1 MFKPRNLTPIVYTR
15 RESRAGDMRGLV
27 VAVIVVVGVDVDV
40 DEVGVGVRVGGV
52 GVGDLEDLPTLLTR
66 FTIDVRAFNN

>member
-1 MFKPRNLTPIVYTR
+1 
-15 RESRAGDMRGLV
+15 MRGLV
-27 VAVIVVVGVDVDV
+27 VVVVVVGVVV

>member
-1 MFKPRNLTPIVYTR
+1 
-15 RESRAGDMRGLV
+15 MRGLV
-27 VAVIVVVGVDVDV
+27 VVVVVVGVDE
-40 DEVGVGVRVGGV
+40 DEVGVGVRGL

>member
-1 MFKPRNLTPIVYTR
+1 
-15 RESRAGDMRGLV
+15 MRGLV
-27 VAVIVVVGVDVDV
+27 VVVVIVIVVVVGVVV
-40 DEVGVGVRVGGV
+40 DEVGVGVRGL